1 MNLFLKT
8 LICIGIGYFIGTINP
23 SYIIA
28 KIKGFDI
35 RKRGSGNAGAS
46 NALIVFG
53 KAVGIF
59 CALFDIYKACLA
71 IEITRRIIL
80 PDFTN
85 AFIITGTAAIIGHM
99 YPWYMKLKG
108 GKGLA
113 CLGGVVLI
121 YDWKFF
127 LVLLAIEIIIVLATD
142 YICFVPMTASI
153 IFPIAYGIMES
164 DFKGASIFLIATILI
179 LFKHTENIVRIRN
192 KSELHFSYLWNKDK
206 ETKRMSESGID
217 IDVTKDKANDKATP
231 NNEEVT
237 VENEE
242 ESTDKQTAS
251 QI

>member
-1 MNLFLKT
+1 MNSLLKS
-8 LICIGIGYFIGTINP
+8 LICIALGYFIGTINP
-23 SYIIA
+23 SYLIA

-71 IEITRRIIL
+71 IELARRVIF
-80 PDFTN
+80 PDYSL

-99 YPWYMKLKG
+99 YPFYMKFKG

-113 CLGGVVLI
+113 CLGGVVLM

-127 LVLLAIEIIIVLATD
+127 LILLAIEIIVVLATD

-153 IFPIAYGIMES
+153 IFPIAYGIFEKS
-164 DFKGASIFLIATILI
+164 FHSACIFLFATVLI
-179 LFKHTENIVRIRN
+179 LFKHAENIIRIRN
-192 KSELHFSYLWNKDK
+192 KTELHFSYLWNKEK
-206 ETKRMSESGID
+206 ELERMNESD
-217 IDVTKDKANDKATP
+217 VNIDVSKD
-231 NNEEVT
+231 NEE
-237 VENEE
+237 N
-242 ESTDKQTAS
+242 KK
-251 QI
+251 